1 MHKETLYPQD
11 RHEAYQLLLAQ
22 AEQLIKSESDTIAQ
36 LANISAL
43 LKEFYQ
49 DDVNWVGF
57 YRLENEE
64 LILGPF
70 QGKVACTRL
79 PKGKGVCQKAVSS
92 KQTIIVDDVHL
103 FSDHIACDSASKSEI
118 VVPLMVENRIT
129 WVLDIDSPLL
139 AKFDQ
144 LDIYYLERL
153 IELLK

>member
-1 MHKETLYPQD
+1 MHKDTLYPQD

-22 AEQLIKSESDTIAQ
+22 ASQLIQSERDKIAQ

-92 KQTIIVDDVHL
+92 KQTIIVDDVSL

-118 VVPLMVENRIT
+118 VVPLIDEDKIT
-129 WVLDIDSPLL
+129 WVLDIDSPKLTN
-139 AKFDQ
+139 FDQ
-144 LDIYYLERL
+144 LDMYYLERL
-153 IELLK
+153 IETLK

>member
-118 VVPLMVENRIT
+118 VVPLMVENKIT
-129 WVLDIDSPLL
+129 WVLDIDSPKL

-153 IELLK
+153 IEALK

>member
-118 VVPLMVENRIT
+118 VVPLMVENKIT
-129 WVLDIDSPLL
+129 WVLDIDSPIL

-153 IELLK
+153 IEALK

>member
-129 WVLDIDSPLL
+129 WVLDADSPKL
-139 AKFDQ
+139 ANFDQ

>member
-22 AEQLIKSESDTIAQ
+22 AEQLIESESDTIAQ

-118 VVPLMVENRIT
+118 VVPLMVENKIT
-129 WVLDIDSPLL
+129 WVLDIDSPKL

-153 IELLK
+153 IETLK

>member
-118 VVPLMVENRIT
+118 VVPLMVENKIT
-129 WVLDIDSPLL
+129 WVLDIDSPKL